1 MQLVLQANSS
11 VVTTTGMCAQRGLV
25 LPAIV
30 AKQLVA
36 VLRANAQRVESGKTA
51 LKLVHPAV
59 KMSAVI
65 ALVKLM
71 MQSARP
77 TRSNVKIQSTR
88 VEWMSAAHWIAACK
102 VG

>member
-1 MQLVLQANSS
+1 MLLVLQANSS
-11 VVTTTGMCAQRGLV
+11 VVSKTITCAERRVV

-36 VLRANAQRVESGKTA
+36 VLRANAQRVASGKRA
-51 LKLVHPAV
+51 LTFVHPAV

-102 VG
+102 MG